1 MEDKILH
8 ISDIHLGGRYMVDGI
23 DRFIRG
29 TVDLSLIG
37 YFIISGD
44 LVENKNMEK
53 EAIYNSIQSW
63 LTRLTLEYKGL
74 KVYII
79 NGNHDCKVSMC
90 ECIGGERIHIIDDG
104 SVITTKNGLNLYVT
118 HSPSLEYVNE
128 YKKLVWDAHYLQ
140 GMDYRENYKGLVIND
155 SLDVVCKGIGS
166 DKVLCINGHLHSHLV
181 GKSRKHSKHLPVE
194 VNIGSCSFSVVEK
207 ESKTSYIN
215 VKNEICEDTLYCNV
229 YSYRSGS
236 NEIVIEEFKS
246 VI

>member
-1 MEDKILH
+1 MEDKVLH
-8 ISDIHLGGRYMVDGI
+8 ISDIHLGGRYTIGRL

-29 TVDLSLIG
+29 TVDLSLID
-37 YFIISGD
+37 YLIISGD

-53 EAIYNSIQSW
+53 EAIYSSIQSW

-79 NGNHDCKVSMC
+79 NGNHDCKDTMR
-90 ECIGGERIHIIDDG
+90 ECISGDRIYIIDDG
-104 SVITTKNGLNLYVT
+104 SVITTKNGLNIYVT
-118 HSPSLEYVNE
+118 HSPSLEYVNK
-128 YKKLVWDAHYLQ
+128 YKKLVWDVHYLQ

-181 GKSRKHSKHLPVE
+181 DRSRKHTKHLPVE

-215 VKNEICEDTLYCNV
+215 IKNEICEDTLYCNV
-229 YSYRSGS
+229 YSYKSGS
-236 NEIVIEEFKS
+236 NEIAIEEFKG
-246 VI
+246 